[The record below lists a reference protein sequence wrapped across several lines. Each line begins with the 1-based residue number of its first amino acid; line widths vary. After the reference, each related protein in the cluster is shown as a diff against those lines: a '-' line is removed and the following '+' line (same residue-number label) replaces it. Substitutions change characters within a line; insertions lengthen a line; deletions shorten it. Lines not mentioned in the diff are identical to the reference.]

1 MSRNTWAFLAGA
13 VVGMAVGMWIGSE
26 DRKKLQ
32 KKLRGQAKKLYEEY
46 EGPIKEKASKIKKF
60 VKGQLS

>member
-1 MSRNTWAFLAGA
+1 MSRNTWTFLTG
-13 VVGMAVGMWIGSE
+13 VAVGIAAAMWIGSE

-32 KKLRGQAKKLYEEY
+32 KKLSEQAKKLCEEY